1 MIVPN
6 LRIAM
11 DFIVNE
17 PNRLCEPFF
26 ESFDD
31 LFSRPNQR
39 QGLRAY
45 VLGLL
50 SETHRKNVER
60 ISERVLSQHYQ
71 SLHHFLCESP
81 WDAEALNDRRIG
93 MLLANPHTRPRPD
106 GALIIDDS
114 GVPKKGDATEGVKR
128 QYIGQRG
135 KVENGQVFV
144 TSHYADQE
152 RHWPIGVL
160 PFMPDVCFEGGKDN
174 PEYRT
179 KINLAL
185 TLVDDAVK
193 RGIGFRHVVG
203 DSLYGSATHFVA
215 TLEERGIKYVVEIR
229 PSMRIYHRMPG
240 DVARNEHRLEE
251 ALALLKPQDF
261 RPVRLI
267 SPDGTERETHC
278 ARLDVK
284 IKKWPGKRRVIVVT
298 NDPVHPER
306 DEEKRFLTTNDTS
319 LRDETVVCLYS
330 LRNWIEV
337 FYREA
342 KSDLGAGQY
351 QVRGIEPILRHWQ
364 MVFVAYSFVQS
375 LRKNGCLGRWCKKK
389 FTPSDKRS
397 WPCATTSDST
407 S

>member
-1 MIVPN
+1 
-6 LRIAM
+6 M

-39 QGLRAY
+39 EGFRAY

-60 ISERVLSQHYQ
+60 ISERVFSQRYQ
-71 SLHHFLCESP
+71 SLHHFISESP

-93 MLLANPHTRPRPD
+93 MLMADPRTRARQ
-106 GALIIDDS
+106 GGVLIIDDS

-144 TSHYADQE
+144 TSHYADPE
-152 RHWPIGVL
+152 RHWPVGIS
-160 PFMPDVCFEGGKDN
+160 PFMPDVCFAGGKSD
-174 PEYRT
+174 PQYRT
-179 KINLAL
+179 KINIAL
-185 TLVDDAVK
+185 GLIDDAVK
-193 RGIGFRHVVG
+193 RGIAFRHVVA
-203 DSLYGSATHFVA
+203 DSFYGSATYFIG
-215 TLEERGIKYVVEIR
+215 TLEERGLKYVVDIK
-229 PSMRIYHRMPG
+229 PSMHIYHRLPG

-261 RPVRLI
+261 RPVRLV
-267 SPDGTERETHC
+267 SPDGAERETRC

-284 IKKWPGKRRVIVVT
+284 IKKWSGKRRVVVVT
-298 NDPVHPER
+298 DDPIHPET
-306 DEEKRFLTTNDTS
+306 DEEIRFLTTNDTS
-319 LRDETVVCLYS
+319 LRDETVVRIYA

-351 QVRGIEPILRHWQ
+351 QVRGIEPIVRHWQ
-364 MVFVAYSFVQS
+364 MVFVAYSFVQT
-375 LRKNGCLGRWCKKK
+375 LRKSGCLGRWCKKNS
-389 FTPSDKRS
+389 TLSEKRS
-397 WPCATTSDST
+397 WPCATTSGS
-407 S
+407 SS

>member
-1 MIVPN
+1 
-6 LRIAM
+6 M

-17 PNRLCEPFF
+17 PNRVCEPFF

-31 LFSRPNQR
+31 LFTRPNQR
-39 QGLRAY
+39 EGFRAY

-60 ISERVLSQHYQ
+60 ISERVISQHYQ
-71 SLHHFLCESP
+71 SLHHFLVESP
-81 WDAEALNDRRIG
+81 WDAPALNDRRIE
-93 MLLANPHTRPRPD
+93 MLLADPHTRPRPE

-114 GVPKKGDATEGVKR
+114 GVPKKGKATEGVKR

-144 TSHYADQE
+144 TSHYADFD
-152 RHWPIGVL
+152 RHWPLDIS
-160 PFMPDVCFEGGKDN
+160 PFMPDVCFDGGKAD

-179 KINLAL
+179 KIDRAL
-185 TLVDDAVK
+185 DLVDAAVK
-193 RGIGFRHVVG
+193 RGITFRDVVA
-203 DSLYGSATHFVA
+203 DSFYGSNLHFVD
-215 TLEERGIKYVVEIR
+215 TLEERGLKYVVELK
-229 PSMRIYHRMPG
+229 PSMHIYRRLPG
-240 DVARNEHRLEE
+240 DIARNEHRLDE

-261 RPVRLI
+261 RPVRLR
-267 SPDGTERETHC
+267 SHDGTERELYH

-284 IKKWPGKRRVIVVT
+284 IKKWTGKRRVVVAT
-298 NDPVHPER
+298 NDPIHPEK
-306 DEEKRFLTTNDTS
+306 DDDIRFLTTNDVT
-319 LRDETVVCLYS
+319 LRDETVVRVYA

-351 QVRGIEPILRHWQ
+351 QVRGIESIVRHWLL
-364 MVFVAYSFVQS
+364 VFTAYTFVQT
-375 LRKNGCLGRWCKKK
+375 LFQDGCLGRWCKKK
-389 FTPSDKRS
+389 FIPSDKRS
-397 WPCATTSDST
+397 WPCATTSGFT